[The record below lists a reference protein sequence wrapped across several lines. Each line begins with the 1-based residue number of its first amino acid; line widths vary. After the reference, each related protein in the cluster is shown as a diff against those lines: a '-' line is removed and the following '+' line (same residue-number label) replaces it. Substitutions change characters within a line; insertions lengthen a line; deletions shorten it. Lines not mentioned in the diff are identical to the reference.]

1 MSDFIIKGFL
11 IGIIFGIPVGAMGAM
26 TAQRTLSYGMKAGLL
41 TGLGS
46 SAADSFYA
54 CIGVFGLTFISD
66 FLLKYQGVVN
76 LAGGCLILYMGI
88 RLLQNGKSEI
98 RDAFDPTGKIKLFV
112 SSFAVG
118 ITNPSAILTF
128 LFAFSWFGVA
138 EKSNLIKGTGLVCG
152 VFAGT
157 CLWWGILIG
166 TVTVLRKKAKSTH
179 SEIMNRLFGTALILF
194 GTMVLVRNFLD

>member
-88 RLLQNGKSEI
+88 RLLQPKISEI
-98 RDAFDPTGKIKLFV
+98 QNKFGLTGKTKIFL
-112 SSFAVG
+112 SSFTVG
-118 ITNPSAILTF
+118 MTNPAAILSF
-128 LFAFSWFGVA
+128 LFAFSRLGISGQA
-138 EKSNLIKGTGLVCG
+138 SPQEGIGLVWG
-152 VFAGT
+152 VFLGT
-157 CLWWGILIG
+157 FCWWGILSG
-166 TVTVLRKKAKSTH
+166 AVTLLKKKA
-179 SEIMNRLFGTALILF
+179 ENNCLPILNRVFGILLVLFGSAL
-194 GTMVLVRNFLD
+194 LVGNLC